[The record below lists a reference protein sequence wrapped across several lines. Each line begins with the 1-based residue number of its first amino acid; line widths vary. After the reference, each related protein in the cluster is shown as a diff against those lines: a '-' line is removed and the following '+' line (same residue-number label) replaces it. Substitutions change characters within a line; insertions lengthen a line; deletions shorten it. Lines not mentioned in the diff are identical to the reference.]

1 MKNYLKRIYISIVKI
16 LSLILTKFMID
27 KYLKNNEIK
36 KLHIGAG
43 NRKIKDWLNTDI
55 GNKSIMPVVD
65 VTKKFPF
72 NTKTFDYVFSEH
84 MIEHIKYQDGVK
96 MLKESFRV
104 LKSNGKIR
112 ISTPDLQFLI
122 DLYLNE
128 KDQLQKDYI
137 EWSCKNY
144 QLTEGSIVE
153 VVNNYFQS
161 WGHQFIYDKN
171 TIENTLKAVGFT
183 KIEFFKINES
193 NNLDLKDLENDKR
206 LPKNFLQLESLS
218 VEATKL

>member
-1 MKNYLKRIYISIVKI
+1 
-16 LSLILTKFMID
+16 
-27 KYLKNNEIK
+27 
-36 KLHIGAG
+36 
-43 NRKIKDWLNTDI
+43 
-55 GNKSIMPVVD
+55 
-65 VTKKFPF
+65 
-72 NTKTFDYVFSEH
+72 
-84 MIEHIKYQDGVK
+84 

-193 NNLDLKDLENDKR
+193 NNLELKDLENDKR